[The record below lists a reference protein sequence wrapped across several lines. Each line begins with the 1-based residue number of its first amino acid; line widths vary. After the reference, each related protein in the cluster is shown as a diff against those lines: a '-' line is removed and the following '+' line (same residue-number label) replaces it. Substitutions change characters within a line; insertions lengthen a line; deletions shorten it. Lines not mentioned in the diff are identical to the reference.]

1 MLVHSLRYGNQQ
13 NNSNEKG
20 ERMKRVMLAAMMV
33 LLIAGTAVAKN
44 YEVTK
49 KAGDYSVVVS
59 IDKNPPTTGDN
70 NISVSAK
77 DGAGADVTDAKVVV
91 EYSMPAM
98 PGMPAMNYKTNAEW
112 TGKEYKSK
120 VNFSMSGS
128 WNMAIKITRAGKTT
142 QVKFTVDAR

>member
-1 MLVHSLRYGNQQ
+1 
-13 NNSNEKG
+13 
-20 ERMKRVMLAAMMV
+20 MKRVMLAAMMV

-128 WNMAIKITRAGKTT
+128 WNMAIKIIRAGKTT

>member
-1 MLVHSLRYGNQQ
+1 
-13 NNSNEKG
+13 
-20 ERMKRVMLAAMMV
+20 MKTMVLAVMV
-33 LLIAGTAVAKN
+33 ILLIAGTAVAKN

-49 KAGDYSVVVS
+49 KAGDYSVVVT

-70 NISVSAK
+70 NLSVSVK
-77 DGAGADVTDAKVVV
+77 DGDGAYVTDAKVSV

-98 PGMPAMNYKTNAEW
+98 PGMPAMNYKTTAEW
-112 TGKEYKSK
+112 TGKEYKAK

-128 WNMAIKITRAGKTT
+128 WNMVIKIIRAGKTV